1 MKPPRLQ
8 VRDLAFSYGP
18 ASPRVLEP
26 LDLALEP
33 GSFVGLLGPNGSGKS
48 TLLKLL
54 AGVLRPDQGRVELGE
69 EDLHRIPRG
78 RLASTLAFVPQD
90 VHVWLPFT
98 CREVVAMG
106 RYVHRS
112 GLGLLDSGHDEVIRR
127 CMADTGV
134 LDLAERRITEVS
146 GGEAQRVR
154 IAQAL
159 AQEARILVLDEPT
172 SHLDIS
178 FQVEVMDLLSRLN
191 RTRGMTVLAALHDLN
206 LASLYCDRLI
216 ALRQGRVMRD
226 GPPAAVLEPALLQ
239 AVFGVEVEVQP
250 GPGQRPRLFLVP
262 TGGRRP

>member
-1 MKPPRLQ
+1 VTPPRLHAQ
-8 VRDLAFSYGP
+8 GLAFSYTP
-18 ASPRVLEP
+18 DSPQVLEP
-26 LDLALEP
+26 LDLDLQP

-54 AGVLRPDQGRVELGE
+54 AGVLRPVQGRVHLGG
-69 EDLHRIPRG
+69 EDLSRIPRG

-90 VHVWLPFT
+90 VQVWLPFT

-112 GLGLLDSGHDEVIRR
+112 GLGLLDSGHDEVVRR

-134 LDLAERRITEVS
+134 ADLAERRITEVS

-159 AQEARILVLDEPT
+159 AQEAGILVLDEPT

-191 RTRGMTVLAALHDLN
+191 RTRGLTILAALHDLN

-216 ALRQGRVMRD
+216 ALRQGHVLRD
-226 GPPAAVLEPALLQ
+226 GPPAEVLEPALLQ
-239 AVFGVEVEVQP
+239 DLFGVQVEVQS
-250 GPGQRPRLFLVP
+250 GPGRRPRLFLVP
-262 TGGRRP
+262 TEDREA